1 MDIGEIRS
9 LSDQDLY
16 KEIDNSRREMMNL
29 RFRLSTRQIEN
40 YHELKNVWK
49 TIARLKTIIRERGL
63 MEMQNGPQ

>member
-1 MDIGEIRS
+1 LDIGEIRS

-63 MEMQNGPQ
+63 MEMQNGAQ

>member
-29 RFRLSTRQIEN
+29 RFRLSTRQMEN
-40 YHELKNVWK
+40 YHELKTVKK

-63 MEMQNGPQ
+63 MEMQNGAQ

>member
-63 MEMQNGPQ
+63 MEMQNGAQ